1 MIVYVPILGSLQQTR
16 VERTDGLFGGSG
28 SLFSCLKLTVSFQ
41 LSVEGFAVDK
51 MAGEVKVRK
60 GLLAFYFSI
69 RNIKT

>member
-60 GLLAFYFSI
+60 GLLTFYFQSGI
-69 RNIKT
+69 